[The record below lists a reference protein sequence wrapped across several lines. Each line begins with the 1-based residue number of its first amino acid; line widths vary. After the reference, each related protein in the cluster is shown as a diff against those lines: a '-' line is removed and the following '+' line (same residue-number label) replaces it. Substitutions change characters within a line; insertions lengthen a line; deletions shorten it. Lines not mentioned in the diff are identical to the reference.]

1 MMAEDSMPM
10 IELARNCEQKK
21 QDFLKEGLKFI
32 CQALMEEEVQ
42 NQNGASLHERSEDRI
57 TYRNGYREREWDTRA
72 GTIPLKIPKLRNGTY
87 FPSFLEPRR
96 RVEKALYAVVQE
108 AYVKGVS
115 TRKVD
120 DLVQA
125 LGIDRMD
132 KSTVS
137 RICKE
142 LDAEVTAFRERPLEA
157 EYVYLWLD
165 ATYIKVRELG
175 RVVSKAVVVAIAVTT
190 DGEREIVGFDLGP
203 TENEE
208 FWREFLR
215 GLVRRGLGGVHLVTS
230 DAHVGLKK
238 AIETVCDGA
247 AWQRCRVHFMR
258 NVLSKVSKVYQGMV
272 SASVRT
278 IFLQPD
284 RETAQAQLRE
294 VSDKMSGKF
303 EKVAKLLEMAEADVL
318 SFFAFPVEHR
328 CKIWSTNPIERI
340 MKEVKRRTRVV
351 GLFPNEDAAV
361 RLVGAVLLE
370 QHEQWAVSGK
380 RYVTQRSMK
389 ELLEG
394 TSPEEMNNSFLPNQ
408 AGFGR

>member
-1 MMAEDSMPM
+1 MAEDSMPM
-10 IELARNCEQKK
+10 TELARNCEQNK
-21 QDFLKEGLKFI
+21 QDFLREGLKFI

-42 NQNGASLHERSEDRI
+42 LQNGAALHERTAERSA
-57 TYRNGYREREWDTRA
+57 YRNGYRPRDWDTRA
-72 GTIPLKIPKLRNGTY
+72 GTIPLKIPKLRNGSY
-87 FPSFLEPRR
+87 YPSFLEPRR

-120 DLVQA
+120 ELVQA
-125 LGIDRMD
+125 LGIDKMD

-142 LDAEVTAFRERPLEA
+142 LDAEVKSFRERPLEA
-157 EYVYLWLD
+157 DYVYLWLD
-165 ATYIKVRELG
+165 ATYLKVRQLG

-190 DGEREIVGFDLGP
+190 DGEREIVGCDIGP
-203 TENEE
+203 TESED
-208 FWREFLR
+208 FWKEFLR
-215 GLVRRGLGGVHLVTS
+215 GLIRRGLGDIRLVSS
-230 DAHVGLKK
+230 DAHEGLKK
-238 AIETVCDGA
+238 AIEAVCDGA
-247 AWQRCRVHFMR
+247 SWQRCRVHFMR
-258 NVLSKVSKVYQGMV
+258 NILSKVSKVYQGMV

-284 RETAQAQLRE
+284 REAAQSQLRE
-294 VSDKMSGKF
+294 VADKMLGKF
-303 EKVAKLLEMAEADVL
+303 DKVAQLLFDAEADVL
-318 SFFAFPVEHR
+318 AFFDFPTEHR

-351 GLFPNEDAAV
+351 GLFPNEESAM
-361 RLVGAVLLE
+361 RLVGSVLLE

-380 RYVTQRSMK
+380 RYLSLRSMK

-394 TSPEEMNNSFLPNQ
+394 SCPEEMKNSFLPNQ